1 MELAL
6 KTMGIAIFSI
16 SMLISFGLTSNQ
28 AFAGF
33 ETCEQ
38 CDTQFDQCTLTP
50 QQCRDQLNSCRE
62 LLPTSCVVVAGSLT
76 PIDTTMVLLGATQTT
91 ASWMIPVIVA
101 GIGFAIVIARKF

>member
-38 CDTQFDQCTLTP
+38 CNIQFNQCTLTS
-50 QQCRDQLNSCRE
+50 QQCSDQLNSCRA
-62 LLPTSCVVVAGSLT
+62 LLQTPCVVVAGSLT
-76 PIDTTMVLLGATQTT
+76 PIDTTMVLVAGAQSIS
-91 ASWMIPVIVA
+91 AWMIPVIVA
-101 GIGFAIVIARKF
+101 GIGIAVVIARKL